1 MEQKEARRKQ
11 LIQLIHIGKSKLQ
24 MDKEVYRLFLVNTV
38 GKDSCTQMNLI
49 ELNKVVDAMKK
60 RGFQV
65 SGGRFKDG
73 KRKSPPSSASVSS
86 NIVKKIRAKWIEM
99 ADAGIIRDRSEDCL
113 NAFVKNIAKNAQGEP
128 IPFVNW
134 LNNEQAS
141 IVLERL
147 KQWQKRMIKG

>member
-38 GKDSCTQMNLI
+38 GKDSCMQMNLI

-65 SGGRFKDG
+65 SGGYFKDG
-73 KRKSPPSSASVSS
+73 KRKSPPSYTHVSS
-86 NIVKKIRAKWIEM
+86 NIVKKIRAKWLEM
-99 ADAGIIRDRSEDCL
+99 ADAGIIRDRSEDGL
-113 NAFVKNIAKNAQGEP
+113 NAFVKNIAKNEQGEP
-128 IPFVNW
+128 IPFVSW
-134 LNNEQAS
+134 LNNAQAS

-147 KQWQKRMIKG
+147 KQWQKRTIKE

>member
-1 MEQKEARRKQ
+1 
-11 LIQLIHIGKSKLQ
+11 
-24 MDKEVYRLFLVNTV
+24 
-38 GKDSCTQMNLI
+38 
-49 ELNKVVDAMKK
+49 MKK

-99 ADAGIIRDRSEDCL
+99 ADAGIIRDRSEDGL